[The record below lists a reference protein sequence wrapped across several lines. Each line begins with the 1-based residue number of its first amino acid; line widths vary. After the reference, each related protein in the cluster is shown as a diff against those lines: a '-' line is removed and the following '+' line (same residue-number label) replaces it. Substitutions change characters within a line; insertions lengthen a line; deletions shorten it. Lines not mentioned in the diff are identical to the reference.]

1 MNYSMKQIL
10 KFDIFIKFNNNI
22 SFKINEDLIKTKNN
36 KLFEQSILV
45 ECNMNCN
52 FTILK
57 KKTQSH

>member
-22 SFKINEDLIKTKNN
+22 SFKINKDLIKTKNN